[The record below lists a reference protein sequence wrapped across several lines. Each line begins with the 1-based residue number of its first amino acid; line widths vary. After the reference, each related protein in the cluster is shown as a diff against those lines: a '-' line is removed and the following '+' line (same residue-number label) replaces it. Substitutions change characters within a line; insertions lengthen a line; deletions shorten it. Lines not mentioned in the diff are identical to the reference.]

1 MGQLVTQ
8 NSNFKSFS
16 TPRRRHF
23 QLLSLVYKV
32 LSVIAMEPKT
42 QIAGVTVIV
51 DCANFGYHQFKN
63 LSFDDVRIV
72 SMFAQVSK
80 FHH

>member
-1 MGQLVTQ
+1 MDHPKLCLVNQ
-8 NSNFKSFS
+8 HISISS
-16 TPRRRHF
+16 F

-51 DCANFGYHQFKN
+51 DCAGFGYHQFKN

-80 FHH
+80 FHS

>member
-1 MGQLVTQ
+1 MMCILYLV
-8 NSNFKSFS
+8 
-16 TPRRRHF
+16 
-23 QLLSLVYKV
+23 V
-32 LSVIAMEPKT
+32 LMLAREPKT

-51 DCANFGYHQFKN
+51 DCAGFGYHQFKN

-80 FHH
+80 FHS